1 MRYRRLGK
9 TDLEL
14 SEVGFGVWSVSTG
27 WWGKVEKGDAIRL
40 LREARELGVN
50 FFDTADT
57 YGAGFGEE
65 ILREAFPKERSSIV
79 IGTKFGYDLDAPRSG
94 HHKERPQRWDREFVR
109 SAIEGSLRRL
119 GTDYVD
125 LYQMHNPRL
134 DAVRD
139 DDLADLLETLGRE
152 GKVRWWGAALGP
164 DIGWREEGDAAMR
177 ERGAASMQIIYSI
190 IEQQPA
196 RHFFPTARE
205 EGTGLLARVPH
216 ASEILT
222 DDFADKARVEFEAGD
237 HRAHRHRE
245 WLDRAFRKREQ
256 VLFVAG
262 GDTGRTLAQAAIRF
276 CLTEPGIACV
286 LPNIVR
292 GDQLAEFA
300 AASEVPALTDEET
313 LELARVYDEEF
324 AALEAIQPERGQGR

>member
-1 MRYRRLGK
+1 MKYRRLGR
-9 TDLEL
+9 TDLQL

-27 WWGKVEKGDAIRL
+27 WWGKVDKPDAIRL
-40 LREARELGVN
+40 LREAKELGVN
-50 FFDTADT
+50 FFDTGDT
-57 YGAGFGEE
+57 YGEGYGEE
-65 ILREAFPKERSSIV
+65 ILREAFPKDRSSVV
-79 IGTKFGYDLDAPRSG
+79 IGTKFGYDLDAPREG
-94 HHKERPQRWDREFVR
+94 HHRERPQRWDAEFVR
-109 SAIEGSLRRL
+109 AAVEKSLRRL

-134 DAVRD
+134 DAIRN
-139 DDLADLLETLGRE
+139 DDLAELLDALVKE

-164 DIGWREEGDAAMR
+164 DIGWRNEGDAAMA
-177 ERGAASMQIIYSI
+177 ERRAPSMQIIYSI

-196 RHFFPTARE
+196 RYFFPTARE
-205 EGTGLLARVPH
+205 HETGLLARVPH

-222 DDFADKARVEFEAGD
+222 DDFADKARVEFEPGD

-245 WLDRAFRKREQ
+245 WLDKAFRKREQ

-276 CLTEPGIACV
+276 CLTEPGIASV

-292 GDQLAEFA
+292 RDQLAEFA
-300 AASEVPALTDEET
+300 AASDVPPLTEDET
-313 LELARVYDEEF
+313 AELSRLYDEEF
-324 AALEAIQPERGQGR
+324 AALEAIQPERR

>member
-1 MRYRRLGK
+1 MRYRRLGQ

-14 SEVGFGVWSVSTG
+14 SEVGFGVWSVATG
-27 WWGKVEKGDAIRL
+27 WWGKVEKADAVRL
-40 LREARELGVN
+40 LREARELGVT

-57 YGAGFGEE
+57 YGEGYGEE
-65 ILREAFPKERSSIV
+65 LLREAFPKERASIV
-79 IGTKFGYDLDAPRSG
+79 VGTKFGYDLDAPRAG
-94 HHKERPQRWDREFVR
+94 HHKERPQRWDAEFVR
-109 SAIEGSLRRL
+109 AAVEKSLRRL

-125 LYQMHNPRL
+125 LYQLHNPRL
-134 DAVRD
+134 DAVRND
-139 DDLADLLETLGRE
+139 ELFTLLDALVQE
-152 GKVRWWGAALGP
+152 GKVRWWGTALGP
-164 DIGWREEGDAAMR
+164 DIGWRDEGDASMA
-177 ERGAASMQIIYSI
+177 ERRAPSMQIIYSI

-196 RHFFPTARE
+196 RYFFPTAAE
-205 EGTGLLARVPH
+205 HGTGLLARVPH

-222 DDFADKARVEFEAGD
+222 DDFADKARVEFEPGD

-276 CLTEPGIACV
+276 CLAEGSIASV

-292 GDQLAEFA
+292 RDQLAEFA
-300 AASEVPALTDEET
+300 AASEAAPLTAEE
-313 LELARVYDEEF
+313 LAELARIYDEEF
-324 AALEAIQPERGQGR
+324 AALEEIQPERR